1 MNKKYLP
8 GELALCVVLIINSLG
23 VCLMAKS
30 GFGISTI
37 SSVPFVFNKVFPSLS
52 FGTWNYIF
60 QTLLVLSLMILKK
73 AFCFEY
79 IFSFVVG
86 IGFGK
91 MIDVHDAWLAF
102 LPNTMALN
110 VLYFA
115 LEIRKKYVAV
125 RHTNVFKPHILKI
138 HLFYCNFALYSF
150 SS

>member
-115 LEIRKKYVAV
+115 LGFWNCTGESLHASNYSDGYISKGYV
-125 RHTNVFKPHILKI
+125 RDSEQTI
-138 HLFYCNFALYSF
+138 
-150 SS
+150 